1 MRLVHT
7 TGEAFVQGGA
17 IIGGAGVATCR
28 PETLE
33 DLWHAYNLILVNDE
47 VQATA
52 VRKVK
57 QESSTGSIDSQRVK
71 IKLNI
76 RVRKVDFDPEGG
88 ELRLSG
94 VVCSEHAHVRL
105 GSHQTLT
112 LELNRD
118 FALQKDEWDSVAL
131 ERLRQSVTDDL
142 ERADLWAVLIKDGLA
157 QLCLVS
163 EGMTIVKARLETH
176 IPKKGAPQ
184 ALLGAKKARDT
195 WFGNLL
201 AALLRHV
208 DFGALRCIVL
218 AGPGFTK
225 DAFWEWM
232 VAEAQRREL
241 RALLVS
247 RPKWVLAHA
256 SSAYK
261 HALREVL
268 RDPSVAHRVA
278 ETKAGA
284 EVRVLREFMLMMETQ
299 PDRVAYGPRHVK
311 VACEQGAIDKL
322 LLVDSLFRAQHVGR
336 RAQYVSLVE
345 AVKGTGSGAVHI
357 FSDQHPSGEQL
368 AMLSGVAAILRFPL
382 PIDDMI
388 EAEAN
393 ADADG
398 DEEEQTDSDSS
409 DSDDH
414 DESSDD
420 ASHSES
426 DERKGSSVRQGMG
439 KVTLS

>member
-1 MRLVHT
+1 M
-7 TGEAFVQGGA
+7 
-17 IIGGAGVATCR
+17 
-28 PETLE
+28 
-33 DLWHAYNLILVNDE
+33 
-47 VQATA
+47 
-52 VRKVK
+52 
-57 QESSTGSIDSQRVK
+57 
-71 IKLNI
+71 
-76 RVRKVDFDPEGG
+76 
-88 ELRLSG
+88 
-94 VVCSEHAHVRL
+94 
-105 GSHQTLT
+105 
-112 LELNRD
+112 
-118 FALQKDEWDSVAL
+118 DSVAL

-278 ETKAGA
+278 ETKAG
-284 EVRVLREFMLMMETQ
+284 EVRMLREFMLMMEHSLIAWRT
-299 PDRVAYGPRHVK
+299 GLGVK
-311 VACEQGAIDKL
+311 VACEQGAIDG

-345 AVKGTGSGAVHI
+345 AVKDLAPPSI
-357 FSDQHPSGEQL
+357 FSDQHPSEQL
-368 AMLSGVAAILRFPL
+368 AMSPASQPSRFPL

-398 DEEEQTDSDSS
+398 DEEEQTDSDAGMTTTRAATTPRLRVGRAQGVLSEAGDGQS
-409 DSDDH
+409 D
-414 DESSDD
+414 
-420 ASHSES
+420 AQLV
-426 DERKGSSVRQGMG
+426 GQGIL
-439 KVTLS
+439 T